1 MKLLETIR
9 FFSHVLLLGMLAI
22 SCKSSNPAS
31 APAPVK
37 TELEGTWEG
46 MNMDGIDQTQWTYIM
61 ALNSIIIQADA
72 LEKYCGTF
80 TLDTLAS
87 PRHID
92 IVISKSATVSDA
104 GKTIPG
110 LYNLSGNIL
119 QITANGPG
127 SQRPSKIDPPVSV
140 IKLILQ

>member
-1 MKLLETIR
+1 MKLLKTVCIIT
-9 FFSHVLLLGMLAI
+9 VAVALGMMVI

-31 APAPVK
+31 APVPVK

-61 ALNSIIIQADA
+61 ALTTIIIQADA
-72 LEKYCGTF
+72 VEKYHGTF
-80 TLDTLAS
+80 TLDTVPS

-92 IVISKSATVSDA
+92 IIVTSGATASDA

-119 QITANGPG
+119 QMTANVPG
-127 SQRPSKIDPPVSV
+127 SQRPMSMDAAPVL
-140 IKLILQ
+140 KLTLQQ